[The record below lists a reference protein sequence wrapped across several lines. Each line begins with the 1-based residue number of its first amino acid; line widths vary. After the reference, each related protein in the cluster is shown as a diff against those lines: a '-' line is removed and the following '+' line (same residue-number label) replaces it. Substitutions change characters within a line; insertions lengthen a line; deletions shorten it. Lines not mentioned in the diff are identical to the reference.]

1 MDGGCG
7 GVQAEEIDR
16 INSETG
22 TSDKIFSFIIPD
34 FRILRINEVVAHV
47 HSTDSRDVSYT

>member
-1 MDGGCG
+1 M
-7 GVQAEEIDR
+7 QAEEIDR